1 MTSHRSEAGV
11 WLDRALGAAAAILL
25 FSLMML
31 TTADVIGRYIF
42 NWPLRG
48 AFEITELLLLTLIF
62 AGLPLASRA
71 DEHVT
76 LDFIDMILSARG
88 RLLLRRIVDFIC
100 GLLFLGLAYRV
111 WIKAD
116 RIEGYGDTTEVLRI
130 PVGPFVY
137 FMAVMV
143 AVTGI
148 VHLVGLALMMV
159 LALLRIPIAI
169 SMGVIGFLGV
179 AYMRDWNF
187 APAFAM
193 VETKVYETGRN
204 YTLSVVPLF
213 ILMGNFVTRAGM
225 SQQLFRAAYTC
236 IGHLRGGLAMAT
248 VCACAGFGAI
258 CGSSI
263 ATAAT
268 MAKVA
273 YPAMSELGYSDRLS
287 TGAIAGGGTLGILI
301 PPSTIMVIYGVLTE
315 TNIGKLF
322 AAGILPGILA
332 TFLLCLAVQWIVWTD
347 PKSGPRGERST
358 WRERLVALRGIWAV
372 ALLFIVVMGGIYG
385 GVFTATEGAGV
396 GAFGALCFA
405 LARRVLTWHT
415 LLDALVESGRTT
427 AMLFAILTGA
437 LMFAEFVNYTTMPDD
452 LKNLVTGL
460 NLSPIMVV
468 AAICAIYVVLGT
480 AMEELSMILLT
491 VPVFFP
497 VIVHLGLDPIWFGIL
512 IVVVV
517 EIGLIS
523 PPVGMNLFVIN
534 ALLPQ
539 VPTRIVF
546 HGVLPFMVA
555 DVVRLFILVAFPVI
569 SLWLPSH
576 MR

>member
-1 MTSHRSEAGV
+1 MTEA
-11 WLDRALGAAAAILL
+11 
-25 FSLMML
+25 
-31 TTADVIGRYIF
+31 
-42 NWPLRG
+42 
-48 AFEITELLLLTLIF
+48 
-62 AGLPLASRA
+62 
-71 DEHVT
+71 
-76 LDFIDMILSARG
+76 
-88 RLLLRRIVDFIC
+88 
-100 GLLFLGLAYRV
+100 
-111 WIKAD
+111 
-116 RIEGYGDTTEVLRI
+116 
-130 PVGPFVY
+130 
-137 FMAVMV
+137 
-143 AVTGI
+143 
-148 VHLVGLALMMV
+148 LVGLAVMMA
-159 LALLRIPIAI
+159 LALLRIPIAF
-169 SMGVIGFLGV
+169 SMGVVGFLGV
-179 AYMRDWNF
+179 AYLRDWNF
-187 APAFAM
+187 APAMAM

-273 YPAMSELGYSDRLS
+273 YPAMSEIGYSDRLS

-301 PPSTIMVIYGVLTE
+301 PPSTIMVIYGFLTE

-322 AAGILPGILA
+322 AAGILPGIVA

-347 PKSGPRGERST
+347 PKSGPRGKRST
-358 WRERLVALRGIWAV
+358 WRERLVAFDGTPAAAASIGI
-372 ALLFIVVMGGIYG
+372 
-385 GVFTATEGAGV
+385 FTATEGAGV

-405 LARRVLTWHT
+405 LARRALTWRT
-415 LLDALVESGRTT
+415 LLDALIESARTT

-437 LMFAEFVNYTTMPDD
+437 LMFAEFVNYTSMPDD
-452 LKNLVTGL
+452 LKNVVTGF

-497 VIVHLGLDPIWFGIL
+497 LIVHLGLDPIWFGIL

-539 VPTRIVF
+539 VPTRTVF

-555 DVVRLFILVAFPVI
+555 DVVRLAILVAFPAI
-569 SLWLPSH
+569 SLWLPSL